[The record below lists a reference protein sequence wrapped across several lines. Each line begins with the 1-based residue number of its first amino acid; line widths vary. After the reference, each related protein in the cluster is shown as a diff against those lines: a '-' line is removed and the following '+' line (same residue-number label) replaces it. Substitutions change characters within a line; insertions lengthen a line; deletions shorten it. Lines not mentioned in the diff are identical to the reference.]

1 MMAAEVGSEELGS
14 VSGGTEGGGGPDTG
28 HFQMFSQLRVTEVGQ
43 GVVHHLH
50 HQHQKQTATTSLSE
64 VRLYPFPAAAAGL
77 PGTAMVGSGAGGGG
91 HATMFGTSS
100 GVGSG
105 EPYPSALEGQSSRT
119 SPTSAGPVF
128 DGSSAFPPLPPPPP
142 PPPAVCG
149 GLGTVDE
156 SDMPDGPEYEE
167 EEVAFPL
174 TAPPTNQ

>member
-1 MMAAEVGSEELGS
+1 MAAEVGSEEPGS
-14 VSGGTEGGGGPDTG
+14 ASGGTGGGGGPDTG
-28 HFQMFSQLRVTEVGQ
+28 HFQMFSQLRVKEVGP
-43 GVVHHLH
+43 GAVHHLH
-50 HQHQKQTATTSLSE
+50 HQHQTHTATASLSE
-64 VRLYPFPAAAAGL
+64 VRLYPVPAAPAGL

-91 HATMFGTSS
+91 HATMFGTNS

-105 EPYPSALEGQSSRT
+105 VPYPATLEGQSSRT
-119 SPTSAGPVF
+119 SPTSADPVF
-128 DGSSAFPPLPPPPP
+128 DESSASPPLPSPP